1 MLATLAELRGRL
13 LQITGKVR
21 NSVSCTHP
29 LYSMSKTVDCRD
41 FEENVCCIY
50 CVLELLVVAVAE
62 YACSMYALS

>member
-21 NSVSCTHP
+21 NSVRCT
-29 LYSMSKTVDCRD
+29 LYSMSKIVDCRG